1 MLLNEIVNEYLE
13 QQKYAIKQRTYLF
26 YKQIINIHILDEI
39 GEIELDSLTQT
50 KLNDFIINKY
60 EKGNKNNG
68 EGLSYAT
75 TKSKM

>member
-1 MLLNEIVNEYLE
+1 MKLKCIINEYLE
-13 QQKYAIKQRTYLF
+13 QQKYSIKQRSYLF
-26 YKQIINIHILDEI
+26 YKQMINIHILNEI

-68 EGLSYAT
+68 EGSS
-75 TKSKM
+75 SKYVLK